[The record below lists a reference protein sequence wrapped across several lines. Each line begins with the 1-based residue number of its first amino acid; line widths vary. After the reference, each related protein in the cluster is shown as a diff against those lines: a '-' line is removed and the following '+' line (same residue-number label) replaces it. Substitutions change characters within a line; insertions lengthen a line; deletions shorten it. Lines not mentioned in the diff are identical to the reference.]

1 MQDVSHLLF
10 LNGGFNV
17 CFNPQTSLTN
27 SLQISARSLR
37 RLVGRVMMNRQDAV
51 EETLS
56 CRTEDRN
63 QGVTSSGSGLLGLVA
78 VSLL

>member
-10 LNGGFNV
+10 LSGGFKV
-17 CFNPQTSLTN
+17 CFDPQTSLTN

-37 RLVGRVMMNRQDAV
+37 RLAGRVMMKRQEAV

-56 CRTEDRN
+56 CRTEDRKLHH
-63 QGVTSSGSGLLGLVA
+63 SGCRGLLGLVA
-78 VSLL
+78 ASLL